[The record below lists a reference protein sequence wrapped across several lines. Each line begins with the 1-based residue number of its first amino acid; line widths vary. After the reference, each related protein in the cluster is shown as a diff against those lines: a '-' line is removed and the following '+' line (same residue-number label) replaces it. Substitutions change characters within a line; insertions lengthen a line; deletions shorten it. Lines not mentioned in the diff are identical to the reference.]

1 MPHYIF
7 KSNEKKWKHIK
18 HEVREKVVE
27 KNNEEWEKQL
37 TKKMV
42 RKDKEERAWSKENL
56 DFDIQ
61 IQIEI
66 ENEEL
71 DWWWVCGIRDVFLK
85 KNR

>member
-1 MPHYIF
+1 
-7 KSNEKKWKHIK
+7 
-18 HEVREKVVE
+18 
-27 KNNEEWEKQL
+27 
-37 TKKMV
+37 MV

-71 DWWWVCGIRDVFLK
+71 D
-85 KNR
+85 